1 MKKVLNGLKRIAMD
15 TRLHSCLIG
24 TLLAWGGMGGGTC
37 MFLFGELPFPQ
48 ESYDKLKMQISE
60 S

>member
-24 TLLAWGGMGGGTC
+24 TLLAWGGAGWPSAL
-37 MFLFGELPFPQ
+37 LFGELPFPQ
-48 ESYDKLKMQISE
+48 EAYNKLRAQVSE
-60 S
+60 N

>member
-15 TRLHSCLIG
+15 TRLHSVLIG
-24 TLLAWGGMGGGTC
+24 TLFAWGGANWPC
-37 MFLFGELPFPQ
+37 AFLFGELPFPQ
-48 ESYDKLKMQISE
+48 EAYDKLKAQVSE